1 MNYCKKC
8 LCPDTRPNI
17 KIGPD
22 GICNACKGHLLK
34 ETDIN
39 WQDRKKQFA
48 QIIQQAKKNSV
59 GYDCIVPVSGGKDS
73 WYQLIKCKEYGLN
86 ILAVT
91 WKTPARTNIGK
102 ANVDRML
109 QNLNI
114 DHIDYSVSYET
125 EKKFMIKA
133 FENNGDPGIPFHMG
147 VYTIPYRLA
156 VQMSIPLIIW
166 GENSQLEYGGTI
178 NEQLTTNIE
187 EKWMKKHGCMQG
199 TNSKSWTD
207 NELKEK
213 DLAAYALPTLK
224 ELRKSQVVTQRL
236 FLGSFFKWNSL
247 DNAKT
252 AKKYGFI
259 YNKKSKKTGYW
270 NFADIDC
277 NFVSLHHFPM
287 WHKFGTTRILDN
299 LSIQIRYGVIT
310 REEAMRIVKEKGL
323 EVPHEDIEL
332 FCKFVGK
339 DVSWFWETLEKFRN
353 RTIWK
358 KKKGKWVIPNFL
370 IKDWEW

>member
-1 MNYCKKC
+1 M
-8 LCPDTRPNI
+8 
-17 KIGPD
+17 
-22 GICNACKGHLLK
+22 
-34 ETDIN
+34 
-39 WQDRKKQFA
+39 
-48 QIIQQAKKNSV
+48 
-59 GYDCIVPVSGGKDS
+59 
-73 WYQLIKCKEYGLN
+73 
-86 ILAVT
+86 
-91 WKTPARTNIGK
+91 
-102 ANVDRML
+102 
-109 QNLNI
+109 
-114 DHIDYSVSYET
+114 
-125 EKKFMIKA
+125 
-133 FENNGDPGIPFHMG
+133 
-147 VYTIPYRLA
+147 
-156 VQMSIPLIIW
+156 
-166 GENSQLEYGGTI
+166 
-178 NEQLTTNIE
+178 
-187 EKWMKKHGCMQG
+187 
-199 TNSKSWTD
+199 
-207 NELKEK
+207 
-213 DLAAYALPTLK
+213 PTLK

-236 FLGSFFKWNSL
+236 FLGSFFKWNSI

-252 AKKYGFI
+252 AKNYGFI

-287 WHKFGTTRILDN
+287 WYKFGTTRILDN